1 MLANR
6 PEREVV
12 GSGDLQNGL
21 HHNHMGMMPDPLL
34 NRHGL
39 SAAASGSERAC
50 YLGSFAV
57 RSGQAVPTQRMAVCA
72 VIPKSRISLRGSPVP
87 TPR

>member
-34 NRHGL
+34 HRHGL

-57 RSGQAVPTQRMAVCA
+57 RSGQAAPT
-72 VIPKSRISLRGSPVP
+72 
-87 TPR
+87 